1 MLSASL
7 SFGFRVSS
15 YFSERPSLFLLSPFL
30 LPTHVSSQRVCCLSL
45 LRNYHALTRYSI
57 HAILGIGGGG
67 DGAGGGSKPKS
78 AITCPTD
85 RAAEKE
91 DDEDDDEAEQDSAKK
106 GGGKADEDAAG
117 SETGPA

>member
-1 MLSASL
+1 MSL
-7 SFGFRVSS
+7 
-15 YFSERPSLFLLSPFL
+15 YFSERPSLFSLPLP

-78 AITCPTD
+78 AITCPAD
-85 RAAEKE
+85 RAAEEEE
-91 DDEDDDEAEQDSAKK
+91 DDDDEAEQENAKK
-106 GGGKADEDAAG
+106 DGGKADEDAAG
-117 SETGPA
+117 SEAGPA